1 MKIFVLL
8 LLLPVT
14 LQAQIYR
21 CASQG
26 ATYYSQI
33 PCANDAQEV
42 VIDDHPMFS
51 ESAPDLK
58 AEPGEQPA
66 PAQRVRSQA
75 DSMKE
80 FISTLRRQR
89 TEQLQQLDSDIARLE
104 AKLSASG
111 DSPVD
116 TSQQMASSQQLKNLL
131 SSRSSIVEQ
140 YDSML
145 AEAERR
151 VATLSA
157 KSPEQGKQDN

>member
-1 MKIFVLL
+1 MKILVLL

-21 CASQG
+21 CASEG

-51 ESAPDLK
+51 ESAPDSK
-58 AEPGEQPA
+58 AKPEEQPA
-66 PAQRVRSQA
+66 AERRARSQA

-80 FISTLRRQR
+80 FIATLRRQR
-89 TEQLQQLDSDIARLE
+89 AEQLQQLDSDIAKLE
-104 AKLSASG
+104 AKLSAGG
-111 DSPVD
+111 DPAAD
-116 TSQQMASSQQLKNLL
+116 PAQQMASSQQLKNLL

-151 VATLSA
+151 VAALSTE
-157 KSPEQGKQDN
+157 SPEQGKQDN